1 MTITIEKAIS
11 ELKDAERAA
20 RMENASFG
28 SFKPSVT
35 LNTAEEIDAYVKEAV
50 KLYMGSWVIGP
61 IRHALT
67 ILEANQGLVKAS
79 QRLADVLHKD
89 DLSKALAGLETAIDY
104 ARQQEYR

>member
-1 MTITIEKAIS
+1 MSITIEKAIA
-11 ELKDAERAA
+11 ELQDAERAA

-28 SFKPSVT
+28 TFKPAVT
-35 LNTAEEIDAYVKEAV
+35 LNTAEEIDAYVKESV

-61 IRHALT
+61 IRHALS
-67 ILEANQGLVKAS
+67 ILEANHGLVKAS

-89 DLSKALAGLETAIDY
+89 DLSKALTSLEAAIDQ